1 LLQQLFDQ
9 HDFPVLRPAVGAA
22 VDKGCS
28 GSDFPVF
35 FASCQFTGECPPLSM
50 KKGEVVM
57 NVPEFLTPGRCA
69 LLVVDI
75 QERLMPLISGREE
88 VSRNTVLLLKGARVL
103 KMPVLATTQYAA
115 RIGGLIPEVQA
126 ELDGVT
132 PLDKMHFSCFGD
144 PEVRA
149 RISRLLPAVN
159 TLIVCGVETHICIY
173 QTVLGALRDGFR
185 VVVPADAVSSRTVK
199 NYELGLAR
207 MRELGAVV
215 ASTEMVLYELLN
227 QAGTPA
233 FKELLPFL
241 K

>member
-1 LLQQLFDQ
+1 
-9 HDFPVLRPAVGAA
+9 
-22 VDKGCS
+22 
-28 GSDFPVF
+28 
-35 FASCQFTGECPPLSM
+35 M
-50 KKGEVVM
+50 KVQD
-57 NVPEFLTPGRCA
+57 FLTPERCA

-75 QERLMPLISGREE
+75 QERLMPVIAGREE
-88 VSRNTVLLLKGARVL
+88 VARNTVLLLKGAAVL
-103 KMPVLATTQYAA
+103 RIPAVATTQYAA
-115 RIGGLIPEVQA
+115 RIGDLIPEVRA

-132 PLDKMHFSCFGD
+132 PLDKMHFSCFGN
-144 PEVRA
+144 PEVQA
-149 RISRLLPAVN
+149 RIESLRPKVD

-185 VVVPADAVSSRTVK
+185 VVVAADAVSSRTVK
-199 NYELGLAR
+199 NYEIGLAR

-233 FKELLPFL
+233 FKEMLPFL